1 MSEVEEQIR
10 ALTELVKQL
19 QAENS
24 QLRNRDDIPAPEQPA
39 GSQAPESSGQA
50 ANVGNAGPNI
60 APEKVYI
67 YAPRERKCPRFS
79 GNASQGNM
87 SVEEWVEEA
96 RKSLSMQHTSLTE
109 QAAFLCD
116 LLDGEAR
123 REIKFSSP
131 EDRANPEKILSILL
145 DNFGCD
151 QTYVTL
157 QKQFF
162 QRQQRESE
170 SIREFSHA
178 LIELLDLLKSKDPR
192 GVPNPDMV
200 IRDTFVEN
208 VRDTKLQR
216 ELAHLVRQHPTHSF
230 RDVREAAIRWEKR
243 RPLANTPRARAYSC
257 DSHTS
262 ESVQVEANVDMHA
275 MTARPSGELRELKEC
290 FRRQQAQLDT
300 ILKHLGVPA
309 TEASPPAPQTY
320 FSGHKSRPYRFQP
333 DGKPICIRCNK
344 AGHIA
349 RFCRVESS
357 GSSGGMEQRAQN
369 RQVSAGVN
377 AVEQQEN

>member
-19 QAENS
+19 QAENK
-24 QLRNRDDIPAPEQPA
+24 QLKDRDTIPAPQFPDHTA
-39 GSQAPESSGQA
+39 NGTGSNPAPER
-50 ANVGNAGPNI
+50 
-60 APEKVYI
+60 VYI

-79 GNASQGNM
+79 GSTAQGNM

-96 RKSLSMQHTSLTE
+96 RKSLSVQRTSLIE

-116 LLDGEAR
+116 LLDGEAK
-123 REIKFSSP
+123 REVKFSSP
-131 EDRANPEKILSILL
+131 EVRANPEAIFTVLL

-162 QRQQRESE
+162 QRQQREHE
-170 SIREFSHA
+170 SIREFAQA
-178 LIELLDLLKSKDPR
+178 LLELLDLLKNKDPR

-216 ELAHLVRQHPTHSF
+216 ELAHLVRQHPSHSF
-230 RDVREAAIRWEKR
+230 RDIREAAIRWEKR
-243 RPLANTPRARAYSC
+243 RPPVGTQRARAYSC

-262 ESVQVEANVDMHA
+262 ERVEGNVDINTI
-275 MTARPSGELRELKEC
+275 MTRPSEELKELKEC
-290 FRRQQAQLDT
+290 FYRQQAQLDT
-300 ILKHLGVPA
+300 ILKHLGA
-309 TEASPPAPQTY
+309 SSTEASPPASQAYP
-320 FSGHKSRPYRFQP
+320 SGHRPRQYRFQP
-333 DGKPICIRCNK
+333 DGKPICMRCNK

-349 RFCRVESS
+349 RFCRVELS
-357 GSSGGMEQRAQN
+357 GPPGGVEQRSQN
-369 RQVSAGVN
+369 RQVGARVN